1 MDADTTDDLPSDCCL
16 RCGKELRLGSDACYL
31 IKVEAMADPSPPVI
45 SAEDVTRGEIERLLA
60 QMNDLSPQ
68 EAMDQVYRRLS
79 FYLCGPCY
87 RQWIEKPAG

>member
-1 MDADTTDDLPSDCCL
+1 MDTDTTDDQSSDCCL
-16 RCGKELRLGSDACYL
+16 RCGKELLLGSDACYL

-45 SAEDVTRGEIERLLA
+45 AAEDVTRGEIERLLA
-60 QMNDLSPQ
+60 QMDDLSPQ